1 MSHEQSNVFLVLQAN
16 DDTRPIVEAVINDN
30 PLAKLDEQ
38 PGMVRIYAPDTL
50 SVHRE
55 TVEELLGRSFDL
67 QELHIHM
74 ISISG
79 HVDESDDTLTLT
91 WNH

>member
-1 MSHEQSNVFLVLQAN
+1 MSNEQSNVFLVLQAN
-16 DDTRPIVEAVINDN
+16 DDTRPIVEAVVNDN
-30 PLAKLDEQ
+30 PLAMLDEQ
-38 PGMVRIYAPDTL
+38 PGMVRIFAPGTL

-55 TVEELLGRSFDL
+55 SVEELIGRSFDL

>member
-1 MSHEQSNVFLVLQAN
+1 MRTETSNVFLALQAN
-16 DDTRPIVEAVINDN
+16 DDTRPIVEAILADN
-30 PLAKLDEQ
+30 PNAKVDDQ
-38 PGMVRIYAPDTL
+38 PGMVRIYAPNTL
-50 SVHRE
+50 SVNRE
-55 TVEELLGRSFDL
+55 TVEELVGRSFDL

-79 HVDESDDTLTLT
+79 HVDETDDTLTLT

>member
-1 MSHEQSNVFLVLQAN
+1 MSTETSNVFLALQAN
-16 DDTRPIVEAVINDN
+16 DDTID
-30 PLAKLDEQ
+30 
-38 PGMVRIYAPDTL
+38 APDTL
-50 SVHRE
+50 SVNRE
-55 TVEELLGRSFDL
+55 TVEELVGRSFDL

-79 HVDESDDTLTLT
+79 HVDETDDTLTLT

>member
-1 MSHEQSNVFLVLQAN
+1 MSKDTSNVFLVLQAN
-16 DDTRPIVEAVINDN
+16 DDTRPIVEAVVNDN
-30 PLAKLDEQ
+30 PLAQLDEQ
-38 PGMVRIYAPDTL
+38 PGMVRIFAPDTL

-55 TVEELLGRSFDL
+55 SVEELIGRSFDL

-79 HVDESDDTLTLT
+79 HVDESEDTLTLT

>member
-1 MSHEQSNVFLVLQAN
+1 MSTETSNVFLALQAN
-16 DDTRPIVEAVINDN
+16 DDTRPIVEAILADN
-30 PLAKLDEQ
+30 PNAKVDDQ

-50 SVHRE
+50 SVNRE
-55 TVEELLGRSFDL
+55 TVEELVGRSFDL

-79 HVDESDDTLTLT
+79 HVDETDDTLTLT

>member
-1 MSHEQSNVFLVLQAN
+1 MSREPSNVFLVLQAN

>member
-1 MSHEQSNVFLVLQAN
+1 MSREQSNVFLALQAN
-16 DDTRPIVEAVINDN
+16 DDTRPIVEAIVADN
-30 PLAKLDEQ
+30 PAAKLDEQ
-38 PGMVRIYAPDTL
+38 PGLVRIYAPDTL
-50 SVHRE
+50 SVNRE
-55 TVEELLGRSFDL
+55 SIEELVGRSFDL

-79 HVDESDDTLTLT
+79 HVDETDDTLTLT

>member
-1 MSHEQSNVFLVLQAN
+1 MSRETSNVFLALQAN
-16 DDTRPIVEAVINDN
+16 DDTRPIVEAIMADN
-30 PLAKLDEQ
+30 SAAKLDQQ
-38 PGMVRIYAPDTL
+38 PGLVRIFAPNTL
-50 SVHRE
+50 SVNRE
-55 TVEELLGRSFDL
+55 SIEERVGRSFDL

-79 HVDESDDTLTLT
+79 HVDETDDTLTLT

>member
-1 MSHEQSNVFLVLQAN
+1 MSGVQSNVFLVLQAN
-16 DDTRPIVEAVINDN
+16 DDTRPIVEAVVNDN

-50 SVHRE
+50 SVNRQS
-55 TVEELLGRSFDL
+55 VEDLIGRSFDL